1 MQSTITLGNVLA
13 LFGAMVVLA
22 SIPSVSVLAV
32 STRAATSGLIHG
44 ALTALGVVLGD
55 VIFILIAI
63 LGLSLLIEAIGPFF
77 VLIKYLGAAY
87 LILIGVQL
95 FRSKPVSLEIGEA
108 IPSSHLSS
116 FLTGLLITLADQKAI
131 FFYLGFFPAF
141 LDLSKVSYV
150 DAGIIIATA
159 ILSVGGVKLGYA
171 ILADRARLLVS
182 VKVRRSLNWLAGSVM
197 VAVGIVLVATA
208 RV

>member
-55 VIFILIAI
+55 IIFILIAI
-63 LGLSLLIEAIGPFF
+63 LGLSLLIETIGPFF

-95 FRSKPVSLEIGEA
+95 FRSKPVRLEFGEA
-108 IPSSHLSS
+108 IPSSRLSS

-182 VKVRRSLNWLAGSVM
+182 VKVRRSLNWLAGTVM
-197 VAVGIVLVATA
+197 IAVGIFLVTTA
-208 RV
+208 QI

>member
-1 MQSTITLGNVLA
+1 MQSSITLGNVFA

-22 SIPSVSVLAV
+22 LIPSVSVLAV
-32 STRAATSGLIHG
+32 STRSATSGLIHG
-44 ALTALGVVLGD
+44 ALTALGIVLGD
-55 VIFILIAI
+55 IIFILIAI

-87 LILIGVQL
+87 LMVIGVQL
-95 FRSKPVSLEIGEA
+95 CRAKPASLEVGEM

-141 LDLSKVSYV
+141 LDLSKVSYL

-182 VKVRRSLNWLAGSVM
+182 AKVRRSLNWLAGIVLI
-197 VAVGIVLVATA
+197 AVGIFLVATA
-208 RV
+208 QA